1 MGNKVTVLMQITGSG
16 GPGRQQYERNIDTGS
31 SHCAPGGTG
40 RELARK
46 EASVSHQAEFE
57 RGGWQGRMLPGG

>member
-16 GPGRQQYERNIDTGS
+16 GPGRQQYERNIETKS
-31 SHCAPGGTG
+31 SNCAPDGTG

-46 EASVSHQAEFE
+46 EVEA
-57 RGGWQGRMLPGG
+57 